1 MTSVLCLCTGNT
13 CRSPMA
19 AALLAARLEERG
31 VKAAVASAGLLTE
44 GWEATPEAVA
54 SMAAMGFDTSGHRS
68 QRVTAGLVRH
78 ADLVVAMAREHV
90 REAVALA
97 PEVWPR
103 VFTLKEL
110 VRRGEGIG
118 PRRPGQ
124 SVSDWLTAVHDG
136 RRPDDLLG
144 FSPDDDVVDPIGHP
158 QAAYD
163 RTAAELDVLTTRLA
177 ELLGPA

>member
-1 MTSVLCLCTGNT
+1 
-13 CRSPMA
+13 MA

-31 VKAAVASAGLLTE
+31 VKADIGSAGLLTE

-54 SMAAMGFDTSGHRS
+54 SMATRGFDTSGHRS
-68 QRVTAGLVRH
+68 RRVTAEMVRD

-97 PEVWPR
+97 PETWPR

-110 VRRGEGIG
+110 VRRGEGVG

-124 SVSDWLTAVHDG
+124 SVSDWLAAVHHG

-144 FSPDDDVVDPIGHP
+144 FSPDDDVADPIGRP

-163 RTAAELDVLTTRLA
+163 RTAAELDGLVTRLA
-177 ELLGPA
+177 ALLGPAGELA